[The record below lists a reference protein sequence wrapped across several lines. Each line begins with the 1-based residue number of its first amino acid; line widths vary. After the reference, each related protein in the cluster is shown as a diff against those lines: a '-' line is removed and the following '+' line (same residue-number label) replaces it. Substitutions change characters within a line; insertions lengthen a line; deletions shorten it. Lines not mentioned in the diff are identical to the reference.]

1 MFEILII
8 LITTFIST
16 ILSSMSGGGA
26 SIINL
31 PVFLALGLPFPVA
44 TSIQKISATFWVVPA
59 AYNFLR
65 GRKVDWTF
73 LIVFSLIGLIGAY
86 IGVIVAINVNQRYL
100 EMGIGWVIVFL
111 VIYTYFQK
119 KLGLKEEGKKY
130 SLYRKIIAY
139 PFAILLGFYESI
151 FGAGNAILLSIISFY
166 TRGFDFIDALGYY
179 YAVVFL
185 WLLLASILF
194 IHGGYYNLYL
204 TIPAVIGSSAGGYIG
219 SKYAR
224 YRGNKFIKLMFMVI
238 GGVLGVKLIIGL

>member
-16 ILSSMSGGGA
+16 ILSSMSCGGA

-119 KLGLKEEGKKY
+119 KLGLKEE
-130 SLYRKIIAY
+130 
-139 PFAILLGFYESI
+139 
-151 FGAGNAILLSIISFY
+151 
-166 TRGFDFIDALGYY
+166 
-179 YAVVFL
+179 
-185 WLLLASILF
+185 
-194 IHGGYYNLYL
+194 
-204 TIPAVIGSSAGGYIG
+204 
-219 SKYAR
+219 
-224 YRGNKFIKLMFMVI
+224 
-238 GGVLGVKLIIGL
+238 